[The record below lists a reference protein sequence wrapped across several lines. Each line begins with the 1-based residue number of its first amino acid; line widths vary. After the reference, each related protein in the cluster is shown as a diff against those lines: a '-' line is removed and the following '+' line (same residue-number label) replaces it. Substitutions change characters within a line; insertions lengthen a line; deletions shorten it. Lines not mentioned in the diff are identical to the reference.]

1 MTKANKSLDG
11 LDEIPCHS
19 TFNQKTKVYNLFEK
33 NQKRKNQID
42 VWK

>member
-1 MTKANKSLDG
+1 MTKANKS